1 MKQLNLFILISLFMV
16 ICACGEDEDLMP
28 KNEILPLSTT
38 NDSLFFRSEAD
49 AVFTAINALSE
60 IYPNDKR
67 VSHSKKSLKVK
78 NVTRIKSNNST
89 SSNKPG
95 FYIINFEDGGFAM
108 IPNDTRATE
117 VYAYSDKGSL
127 QLGVNDNVDYYF
139 SLANDYLNNEIE
151 NSDRIIPNIPITP
164 IPDPNDPRNYALVY
178 HGGHYCHKVP
188 TSETTIGSFEYL
200 LSSKWHQEEP
210 YYNKCLNSLGEPVL
224 AGCVTIAL
232 GQIMAYHQKP
242 ASHNGHTYLWDLITQ
257 RPNLIRWDSG
267 AQSVSEL
274 IHDIGVAAGIN
285 YWDNTSFATLDEACN
300 ALNSFG
306 YNNLN
311 SNYSFPTIVNNI
323 DLNRP
328 CFVCGYGNNSIGHV
342 WVIDGY
348 KSTSKTY
355 KYYMQ
360 STLEYCST
368 ETKNTSYVHC
378 NWGWAGEFNGFFLSN
393 VFNNN
398 NTDCIYDELPNIDT
412 TFNYSNNLKIIYD
425 IYQ

>member
-1 MKQLNLFILISLFMV
+1 MV
-16 ICACGEDEDLMP
+16 ICACSEDEDLMP
-28 KNEILPLSTT
+28 KNKILPLSTT

-117 VYAYSDKGSL
+117 VYAYSDNGSL

-188 TSETTIGSFEYL
+188 ADETNFGSNDYL
-200 LSSKWHQEEP
+200 LTTQWHQGRP
-210 YYNKCLNSLGEPVL
+210 YKNNCLTSREDTIE
-224 AGCVTIAL
+224 AGCVPIAL
-232 GQIMAYHQKP
+232 GQIMAYHKKP
-242 ASHNGHTYLWDLITQ
+242 LTYNNHTYQWENIASHPIVMPSH
-257 RPNLIRWDSG
+257 SG
-267 AQSVSEL
+267 AQSVAEL

-285 YWDNTSFATLDEACN
+285 YWNGDNGATINDAYN
-300 ALNSFG
+300 ALGLFG
-306 YNNLN
+306 YNRTK
-311 SNYSFPTIVNNI
+311 SDYSFQIIVNNI
-323 DLNRP
+323 NSRRP
-328 CFVCGYGNNSIGHV
+328 CYARGDNNTSNGGHA

-355 KYYMQ
+355 KYYHQ
-360 STLEYCST
+360 STLELCST
-368 ETKNTSYVHC
+368 ETETISYVHC
-378 NWGWAGEFNGFFLSN
+378 NWGEGGTANGFYFDM
-393 VFNNN
+393 VFDDIN
-398 NTDCIYDELPNIDT
+398 DKYL
-412 TFNYSNNLKIIYD
+412 SNNLQLIHN